1 MKANASK
8 RQRLLPNVKVGI
20 VKQLYKDGK
29 ISVTQYKT
37 LLRKYGKKV

>member
-8 RQRLLPNVKVGI
+8 RQRLLPNVKIGI

-29 ISVTQYKT
+29 ISEIQYKT